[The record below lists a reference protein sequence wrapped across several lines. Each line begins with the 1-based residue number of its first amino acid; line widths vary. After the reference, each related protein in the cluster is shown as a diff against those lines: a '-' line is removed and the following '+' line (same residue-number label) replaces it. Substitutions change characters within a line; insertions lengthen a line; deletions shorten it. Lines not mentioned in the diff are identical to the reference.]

1 MNENAKNIY
10 FYRICEGIR
19 IETINLNKV
28 GVFMLKMIYTLAIF
42 FYILSSLFP
51 VALFHNLMAIFAFLS
66 VSCSLFYV
74 RGPALIFGLLFLI
87 LGSFLLIFHHINPAL
102 FILAFGDMLQV
113 LIVFALVPI
122 LSLPIQ
128 LGGYARDIQDMISQ
142 KLKRPTQLYSLT
154 SILSYVFSSFM
165 NLAALPI
172 TYYAIEPATCHYPI
186 LNKSRFLNRAITH
199 GYAMPLLWAPVTPIV
214 GVVLELTNA
223 SYTSVLPYLITLS
236 FIGLGLD
243 LVIGSFTSR
252 IHQSIKSQS
261 KQSQNETAAAIER
274 SEQTSKRSYRFLHVI
289 VAIFMLNICI
299 ALFEKWTPLS
309 FLFLVSLLIIP
320 LALCW
325 CFILGQT
332 RPFFTG
338 LKDHFNHHLFKMKNQ
353 FFIFLSAGF
362 FITTLHMTH
371 TDQVISHWISEIVNF
386 TGVTYFLLILPLIP
400 LVLAFVGLHPAI
412 SLVLIAE
419 AIHTNLAHVSPIIM
433 TLTMLGG
440 AIPAFLMGPYNGTL
454 GLMSTIM
461 NEKPTTLS
469 NWNFIYTMVYLFVLI
484 AGIQILLIF

>member
-1 MNENAKNIY
+1 
-10 FYRICEGIR
+10 
-19 IETINLNKV
+19 
-28 GVFMLKMIYTLAIF
+28 MIYTLALIF
-42 FYILSSLFP
+42 YVLSSFFP
-51 VALFHNLMAIFAFLS
+51 IAILQTLMAIFALLS
-66 VSCSLFYV
+66 VSYSLFYV
-74 RGPALIFGLLFLI
+74 RGPALIFGLIFLL
-87 LGSFLLIFHHINPAL
+87 LGSSLLFAHHASTASYVL
-102 FILAFGDMLQV
+102 SFGNMLQV

-142 KLKRPTQLYSLT
+142 KLKRPAQLYSLT

-172 TYYAIEPATCHYPI
+172 TYYAIEPATRHYPI

-214 GVVLELTNA
+214 GIVLELTNA
-223 SYTSVLPYLITLS
+223 SYVNVLPYLITLS
-236 FIGLGLD
+236 FVGLGLD
-243 LVIGSFTSR
+243 LVIGLFTSR
-252 IHQSIKSQS
+252 IHRSIKSQS
-261 KQSQNETAAAIER
+261 KQSQNETAAAIEKT
-274 SEQTSKRSYRFLHVI
+274 EQKSKLSYRFLHVI
-289 VAIFMLNICI
+289 VAIIILNICI

-320 LALCW
+320 FSLCW
-325 CFILGQT
+325 CFILGQI

-386 TGVTYFLLILPLIP
+386 TGVTFFLLTIPFIP

-419 AIHTNLAHVSPIIM
+419 AIHTNLAHVSPIIL

-461 NEKPTTLS
+461 NVKPTTLS
-469 NWNFIYTMVYLFVLI
+469 NWNCIYTMIYLFILTG
-484 AGIQILLIF
+484 GIQILLMF